1 MATEDR
7 STARKTLRLR
17 LRRGF
22 RFLRQDLPSI
32 TLLKP
37 RNLAIAG
44 HILAMHQSGS
54 HWLNNMLAA
63 CMIQEFEL
71 PELEH
76 IRDRSIVN
84 GTRHKPV
91 HSGVPRIIQSHEI
104 PSPLVHMRPMQWLLR
119 FPRYVF
125 LVRDIRS
132 VLVSGYE
139 KKKRVPP
146 FEMSFADY
154 LHNDRLIGNE
164 ISRDLW
170 YRMRQLNGWNRDI
183 CRLPADRVLV
193 VRYEDVQQ
201 NTSSELHRVW
211 TFLGL
216 PVHGPEFFD
225 AAVQSTT
232 KERMATKERPGQVSK
247 IVRQSN
253 RHAFEW
259 FSAED
264 REYFTTTVDTWLNNS
279 FGYDYH
285 DWTIPE
291 QRAVA

>member
-1 MATEDR
+1 MATGNS
-7 STARKTLRLR
+7 STQGKTLRLR

-37 RNLAIAG
+37 RNLGIAG

-63 CMIQEFEL
+63 CMIEEFKL

-84 GTRHKPV
+84 GTRHTPV
-91 HSGVPRIIQSHEI
+91 HTGIPRIVQSHEI
-104 PSPLVHMRPMQWLLR
+104 PSPLVHMRPMQWLLP

-132 VLVSGYE
+132 ALVSGYE
-139 KKKRVPP
+139 KKKRIQSVEMP
-146 FEMSFADY
+146 FSEY
-154 LHNDRLIGNE
+154 LRNDRLIGNE
-164 ISRDLW
+164 VSRDLW

-183 CRLPADRVLV
+183 GRLPADRVLV
-193 VRYEDVQQ
+193 VRYEDIQR
-201 NTSSELHRVW
+201 NTSGELRRVW
-211 TFLGL
+211 TFLDL
-216 PVHGPEFFD
+216 PDRGPEFFD

-232 KERMATKERPGQVSK
+232 KERMATKERPGQASK

-264 REYFTTTVDTWLNNS
+264 REYFTSTVDVWLNDT

-285 DWTIPE
+285 DWTIPAE
-291 QRAVA
+291 CAAA

>member
-1 MATEDR
+1 MATENR
-7 STARKTLRLR
+7 ATARKTLRLR

-22 RFLRQDLPSI
+22 RFIRQDLPSI

-63 CMIQEFEL
+63 CMIQEFDL

-84 GTRHKPV
+84 GTRHTPV

-104 PSPLVHMRPMQWLLR
+104 PSPLVHMQPMQWLFR

-146 FEMSFADY
+146 FEMSFGAY
-154 LHNDRLIGNE
+154 LRNDRLIGND

-183 CRLPADRVLV
+183 GRLPADRVLV
-193 VRYEDVQQ
+193 VRYEDVQRD
-201 NTSSELHRVW
+201 TCVELARVW
-211 TFLGL
+211 RFLGL
-216 PVHGPEFFD
+216 PDRDPEFFD
-225 AAVQSTT
+225 AAVSSTT
-232 KERMATKERPGQVSK
+232 KEQMATKERPGQASR

-253 RHAFEW
+253 RHAYEW

-264 REYFTTTVDTWLNNS
+264 REYFTTTVDCWLNNS

-291 QRAVA
+291 RSAAA